1 MIYRRAERFGAKTK
15 PVVHEEITHEVAIE
29 EEVAVEETVDPT
41 SLDWN
46 DLKAYAKQQGVDLA
60 IHKSKADIIAQLTK

>member
-15 PVVHEEITHEVAIE
+15 PVVHEEVIQEVAIE
-29 EEVAVEETVDPT
+29 EEVAVEETVDPA

-46 DLKAYAKQQGVDLA
+46 DLKAYAKEQGVDLA
-60 IHKSKADIIAQLTK
+60 IHKTKVDIIAQLTK